1 MSVFRQYNR
10 SYSTSSSSDDTV
22 GTVFAVG
29 VFGAGLVAFVIS
41 LIVSG
46 SFLTALGSAFCYG
59 LLAGVGLFILAI
71 VLGILA
77 SVVVFFASFARG
89 GSGGGDDAA
98 GFGGLVFLIICALII
113 MALTHWGFWLSAG
126 AAVGVTIVLGMVIAA
141 IAALLRK

>member
-1 MSVFRQYNR
+1 MSMFRQYNR

-46 SFLTALGSAFCYG
+46 SILTALGSAFCYG
-59 LLAGVGLFILAI
+59 LLAGVSLFILAI

-77 SVVVFFASFARG
+77 SVVVFFVSIARG
-89 GSGGGDDAA
+89 GSGGGSEGA
-98 GFGGLVFLIICALII
+98 GFGGLSFIIICAVII
-113 MALTHWGFWLSAG
+113 MACTHWGFWSSVG
-126 AAVGVTIVLGMVIAA
+126 AAVGVTIVLGMVIAG
-141 IAALLRK
+141 IAAALKK

>member
-1 MSVFRQYNR
+1 MLRQYNR
-10 SYSTSSSSDDTV
+10 SCNTSSSSDDTV

-46 SFLTALGSAFCYG
+46 SFLTALGSAFVYG
-59 LLAGVGLFILAI
+59 LVAAVGLVILAI

-77 SVVVFFASFARG
+77 SVVVFFVSIARG
-89 GSGGGDDAA
+89 GSSGGDDAA

-113 MALTHWGFWLSAG
+113 MALTHWGFWLSVG
-126 AAVGVTIVLGMVIAA
+126 VAVGVTIVLVMLIAGIAA
-141 IAALLRK
+141 MLKK